1 MSIYKELILDHYKNP
16 RNQGT
21 IAKPDKK
28 IIVHNPLCGDRIEMY
43 AVFDNDTI
51 KKISY
56 NASGCV
62 ISKASASLLSE
73 YALKK
78 SKEQLRK
85 LDKAFIINML
95 GIQLGPNRVKCALL
109 ALEALQKLLI

>member
-16 RNQGT
+16 RNQSI

-28 IIVHNPLCGDRIEMY
+28 TVVHNLLCGDRIEMY
-43 AVFDNDTI
+43 VVFDNDRI

-73 YALKK
+73 YAYKK
-78 SKEQLRK
+78 TKDQLRK

>member
-16 RNQGT
+16 RNQGMIT
-21 IAKPDKK
+21 KPDKK
-28 IIVHNPLCGDRIEMY
+28 TVVHNPLCGDRIEMY
-43 AVFDNDTI
+43 VVFDNDRI
-51 KKISY
+51 KQISY

-73 YALKK
+73 YARKK
-78 SKEQLRK
+78 TKDQLRK